1 MEMKNILIVTPS
13 KPGVS
18 ETFIRAHIDQLDGIV
33 FHLYGWEL
41 HYFTADGIPLRELYA
56 RNNKWYDRLYNFL
69 PYYFWFRIKQK
80 REKQQSDK
88 ENIKRYLRENNI
100 QVVLAEYGTTGS
112 FIAPLCKEMDIPLIV
127 HFHGFDASRY
137 EILEK
142 FRDPYRFMFDYARNI
157 IAVSTAMKVA
167 LVNIGC
173 PEEKIIINTYG
184 PHADF
189 FTIHPNYH
197 SDMILA
203 VGRQTFKKAPYLTIL
218 AFQRVLEVDP
228 DLKLVMIGDGEIMEV
243 SRNMVKALGMEKN
256 VILPGA
262 LGREKIMAYMKKS
275 FLFIQHSLVATD
287 GDSEGTPV
295 GILEAMV
302 AGLPVIATRHAGI
315 IDIVVEGE
323 TGFLTD
329 ECDVDGMTDYL
340 VQLAGNRK
348 LAEHM
353 GKSGRKHVSEN
364 FTMEK
369 HIDTINGLISCINE

>member
-1 MEMKNILIVTPS
+1 MKNILIVTPS

-18 ETFIRAHIDQLDGIV
+18 ETFIRAHIDLLEGNV
-33 FHLYGWEL
+33 FHLYGWKL
-41 HYFTADGIPLRELYA
+41 HYFTTDGIPLSELYA
-56 RNNKWYDRLYNFL
+56 RKSRWYDRLFNFL
-69 PYYFWFRIKQK
+69 PYYLWFRIKQK
-80 REKQQSDK
+80 REKQHSDE

-112 FIAPLCKEMDIPLIV
+112 FIAPVCKDMDIPLIV

-137 EILEK
+137 KILEK
-142 FRDPYRFMFDYARNI
+142 FRESYRYMFDYARYI
-157 IAVSTAMKVA
+157 IAVSRAMKVA
-167 LVNIGC
+167 LVNMGC

-184 PHADF
+184 PHPDF
-189 FTIHPNYH
+189 FTIQPDYH

-218 AFQRVLEVDP
+218 AFQKVLATHP
-228 DLKLVMIGDGEIMEV
+228 NLKLVIIGDGEIMEV
-243 SRNMVKALGMEKN
+243 SRNIVKALDMEKN

-262 LGREKIMAYMKKS
+262 LSREEIMEYMKKS
-275 FLFIQHSLVATD
+275 FLFVQHSLIAAD

-295 GILEAMV
+295 GILEAMA
-302 AGLPVIATRHAGI
+302 AGLPVVATRHAGI
-315 IDIVVEGE
+315 PDIVVEGE

-340 VQLAGNRK
+340 LQLAGNRK
-348 LAEHM
+348 LAEQM
-353 GKSGRKHVSEN
+353 GESGRKHVSEN

-369 HIDTINGLISCINE
+369 HIDTINGLILTI